1 VELLFAHTYLL
12 LFGKL
17 AVGGLAAL
25 AVPPFTQ
32 LERGFYKSTAA
43 VYLFCA
49 YAMAAGDIYL
59 WLADPERTPVNLI
72 ALATW
77 VAFCALFTGYFATL
91 YVELPFLRARLFPA
105 SIFCGIAALA
115 VTAAAYVP
123 AGVGAAAVLVFVIPA
138 IAGAAIVGAGLTGML
153 LGHWYLIDTGLDL
166 APFRSILVYCRACLI
181 AEVVS
186 VAAAAA
192 ILALWP
198 GTVWEAGF
206 AAALSSRFVWLVI
219 ARLASWA
226 LAAVILGLI
235 RRTLEIPQTMAA
247 TGLFYIAA
255 LVIAVGEIAGHWLL
269 FRTGLPL

>member
-1 VELLFAHTYLL
+1 
-12 LFGKL
+12 
-17 AVGGLAAL
+17 
-25 AVPPFTQ
+25 
-32 LERGFYKSTAA
+32 
-43 VYLFCA
+43 
-49 YAMAAGDIYL
+49 
-59 WLADPERTPVNLI
+59 
-72 ALATW
+72 
-77 VAFCALFTGYFATL
+77 
-91 YVELPFLRARLFPA
+91 
-105 SIFCGIAALA
+105 LA

-255 LVIAVGEIAGHWLL
+255 LVIAVGQIAGHWLL